1 MFIILDINSNFLFFR
16 RIQGEDALSKL
27 TRFGHTHF
35 EKGYMELDK
44 QVFSL
49 LLALNVIE

>member
-1 MFIILDINSNFLFFR
+1 MGIIVDINSSFLFFR

>member
-1 MFIILDINSNFLFFR
+1 MGIILNINFKLFHFR